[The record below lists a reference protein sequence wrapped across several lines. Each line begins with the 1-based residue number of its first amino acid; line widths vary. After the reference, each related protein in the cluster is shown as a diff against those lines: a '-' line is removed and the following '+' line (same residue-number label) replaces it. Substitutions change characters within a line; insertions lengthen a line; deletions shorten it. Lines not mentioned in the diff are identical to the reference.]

1 MLGISP
7 LLSIDDIDQAYPEPT
22 ISDDDFEQDADS
34 PAQADAITMLAGGN
48 AHITLT
54 SIVPTIMKYR
64 RDFNSMKLASTVNLQ
79 SLVYSSGML
88 AIEEKLHA
96 WFQELPRELLPGCQA
111 SARSER

>member
-22 ISDDDFEQDADS
+22 ISDDFEQDADS
-34 PAQADAITMLAGGN
+34 LTQADAITMLVGGN

-64 RDFNSMKLASTVNLQ
+64 RDFNSMKQTSTVNLQ
-79 SLVYSSGML
+79 SLVYSSGMF
-88 AIEEKLHA
+88 AIEEKLCA
-96 WFQELPRELLPGCQA
+96 WLQELPRELLLGCQA